1 MRRRDNI
8 WAGAIVLLAVGIASA
23 QDSSTPPADATGQTE
38 PQQGPVPAYGQEN
51 TPITSSENPPLSGID
66 LPSLEPNVAPLSYLQ
81 PGAMISETA
90 DSNAANTIGG
100 GTNFS
105 SITRALGSVALRRL
119 WSHYDFAL
127 DYVGGAAFYSAQ
139 AQRTKFL
146 HQLDFDQKITWKRGA
161 FSVRDSFSYL
171 PEGNFG
177 ASYGSQSGTGM
188 SSLGNTSFGA
198 FFGGTALGS
207 FGLASRILNVTL
219 ADVEESLTPKSRV
232 TAAGGYAFTHFFETA
247 SATGTP
253 FLGVKQISAQAGYD
267 RLVSAHTQVALMYG
281 YQGFD
286 YSVSGM
292 GFHSQI
298 VQGMYG
304 YRISGRMDVL
314 IAGGPQLTYINSQ
327 SAVCSDPTLPA
338 NVVCQLFGGTLIPI
352 TNHTTK
358 LSGAGQLHLRYRF
371 PRTSF
376 DLSYQRYLTSG
387 SGLLAGAQSDIA
399 RLSMSRPLTRVWTMV
414 ADIGYSRNSR
424 LQQLSV
430 QQLANCVYQGQ
441 QNPLGLPFCPGAN
454 ANTYQY
460 GFIGARLHR
469 QFGHSFQGY
478 VSYQF
483 NRLAFD
489 SSYCANAASC
499 SNTSNRHAITLGL
512 EWTPRPIRLD

>member
-1 MRRRDNI
+1 
-8 WAGAIVLLAVGIASA
+8 
-23 QDSSTPPADATGQTE
+23 
-38 PQQGPVPAYGQEN
+38 VPAYGQEN

-81 PGAMISETA
+81 PGAMISETV

-119 WSHYDFAL
+119 WSHYDLAL

-139 AQRTKFL
+139 GQGTKFL
-146 HQLDFDQKITWKRGA
+146 QQMDFNQKITWKRGS
-161 FSVRDSFSYL
+161 FSLRDSFSYL

-177 ASYGSQSGTGM
+177 GSYGSQMGIGM
-188 SSLGNTSFGA
+188 NSLGNTSFGA
-198 FFGGTALGS
+198 FFGGTSLGS

-219 ADVEESLTPKSRV
+219 ADVAESLTPRSRV
-232 TAAGGYAFTHFFETA
+232 TAAGAYAFTHFFETA
-247 SATGTP
+247 TTTGTP

-286 YSVSGM
+286 YSVNGM
-292 GFHSQI
+292 AFHSQI
-298 VQGMYG
+298 IQGMYG

-338 NVVCQLFGGTLIPI
+338 NVVCQLFGGALVPI
-352 TNHTTK
+352 TNRTTK
-358 LSGAGQLHLRYRF
+358 LSAAGQFHLRYRF

-387 SGLLAGAQSDIA
+387 SGLFAGAQSDIA

-424 LQQLSV
+424 LQQLSAP
-430 QQLANCVYQGQ
+430 QLANCVYQGQ
-441 QNPLGLPFCPGAN
+441 QNPLGLPLCPGVDAKR
-454 ANTYQY
+454 YQSS
-460 GFIGARLHR
+460 FIGARLHR
-469 QFGHSFQGY
+469 QFGHDFRGY

-483 NRLAFD
+483 DRLALD
-489 SSYCANAASC
+489 NSYCVTAPNC

-512 EWTPRPIRLD
+512 DWTPRPLRLD